1 MMFLANGQDFITSQ
15 ERREIAKWEGGLK
28 ELVDTGFIEVQGR
41 KGEIFLVAQSGY
53 DFIEQLKA

>member
-1 MMFLANGQDFITSQ
+1 M
-15 ERREIAKWEGGLK
+15 EGGLK

-41 KGEIFLVAQSGY
+41 KGEIFLVSQSGY